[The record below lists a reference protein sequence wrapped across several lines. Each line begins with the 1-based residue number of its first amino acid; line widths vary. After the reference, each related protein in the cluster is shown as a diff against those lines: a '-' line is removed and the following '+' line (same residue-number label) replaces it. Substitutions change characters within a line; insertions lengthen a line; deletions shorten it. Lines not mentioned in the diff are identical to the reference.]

1 MHISYI
7 SQEKVI
13 MQNLAKEKVRAE
25 LQLRK
30 IRYER
35 QLEYLKQIDNEM
47 ANVIKS
53 NFNENVTTI
62 LQEQW
67 TKQCQ
72 TRELKFIQ
80 EFSKKKQWLKENWMS
95 VSKPKHAGVRDLIN
109 KKIIYSTK
117 HITEMNI
124 TETKTK
130 EETFTDLILDTEESN
145 KDTTENQ
152 DKATPTT

>member
-80 EFSKKKQWLKENWMS
+80 EFSKKKQWFKENWMS

-130 EETFTDLILDTEESN
+130 EETFTDLIMGTTESN
-145 KDTTENQ
+145 KYTTETEG
-152 DKATPTT
+152 KTISAT